1 MIYLISTIFYITNLE
16 SMLRGEAPKK
26 KLKYLLCTSCFLDNH
41 FAKDQVELAR
51 DGGCLIEHPAVSVPG
66 DDHWLLSGECWSD
79 IELKADVSPL
89 QRRLLSGRTRRCAG
103 RHARMAIHNM
113 ATHY

>member
-1 MIYLISTIFYITNLE
+1 MVVASLSTQPSPRLE
-16 SMLRGEAPKK
+16 M
-26 KLKYLLCTSCFLDNH
+26 TT
-41 FAKDQVELAR
+41 
-51 DGGCLIEHPAVSVPG
+51 
-66 DDHWLLSGECWSD
+66 GECWSE
-79 IELKADVSPL
+79 IKLKADVSPL